1 MRLMLFLLFLRR
13 SGGRFRVFIFLI
25 FDWVIMNEN
34 GVGFNYIYILRNTW
48 SYLGILFIKSLN
60 FYFIYVKLIFSLIRG
75 RNDVI

>member
-1 MRLMLFLLFLRR
+1 MRLMLFLLFLRC